1 MCAKMFA
8 ASVEIYSA
16 AERAPAGAAFPCR
29 RDVVALDVDEVYD
42 EVRAPSLGS
51 PLAAALRC
59 RRD

>member
-1 MCAKMFA
+1 MCTKMFA

-29 RDVVALDVDEVYD
+29 RDVVALGFDEECD